1 MAEARQ
7 RDEWTRTASMMALVA
22 NTQRDPK
29 KGRPFRPAD
38 FDPFQHATSRTPKVG
53 VGVLKSV
60 FVDPLKR
67 PPLDTSRTPD
77 IAPGKEATE

>member
-7 RDEWTRTASMMALVA
+7 RDEWTRTASVMALVA

-67 PPLDTSRTPD
+67 PRPDTSRTPD
-77 IAPGKEATE
+77 TASGKEATP